1 MKLPN
6 GNRAQL
12 GNKIDDYCLNSNHR
26 KGQHKARL
34 FASRL
39 GITREN
45 SEILKNAIYRAVI
58 SEDATLRKTNEYGQH
73 YNLKFR
79 LKTDFGSSL
88 ILTAWIIR
96 SDENFPRLTNCY
108 PVNHE

>member
-6 GNRAQL
+6 GDRAQL
-12 GNKIDDYCLNSNHR
+12 GNKIDDYCLNSNHS

-39 GITREN
+39 GITRNN
-45 SEILKNAIYRAVI
+45 SEILKKAIYHAAIFENAI
-58 SEDATLRKTNEYGQH
+58 LRKTNEYGQH
-73 YNLKFR
+73 YNIKFR
-79 LKTDFGSSL
+79 LTTDFGSSL
-88 ILTAWIIR
+88 ILAAWIIR

-108 PVNHE
+108 PVDNE